1 VQQEGVATEAPASLT
16 KRASRSL
23 AGRVAPVVVLA
34 LGGLF
39 VFGALNRLD
48 AIYADDPGVFRSQQ
62 LAPKPIEVA
71 HLTVVP
77 VLDFLQD
84 LFVRSDAGHS
94 VCREVRLGRLC
105 ERRRS
110 LHSDEAGR
118 TKLERYDRR
127 LFGRG
132 TADVTVT
139 SWQERPKRIVAVTVA
154 RFESDRAA
162 RRALRAT
169 HARRPVVVRRG
180 VSRRPLA
187 RNAWLE
193 GKRVLVGIAV
203 SARTRRGAA
212 KQLEASRREVRTY
225 SAVSRVT
232 LYEAI
237 ALGPLLLLLAALFSA
252 RVIATV
258 AVALVAIAT
267 SLAGLAIAIV
277 VLLLSIPVR
286 VLRRRRKRARAP
298 LRALVRPP
306 LARLTP
312 VHDLEATMKKLAAE
326 NRSVVLALAGLVGFG
341 VAALTTSLFPESLVW
356 GSLLVVALYS
366 PKMVTSDPGKRLI
379 MLGRKAVRVVL
390 VVTFLAVL
398 FGLAP
403 IGLLSDTRLQIVVVA
418 VGAIILL
425 EHWRGLI
432 TETAVGYA
440 KWYEDIDLRSSV
452 FLVGVGMLTVGAA
465 ALFLASTG
473 DRNLPAQAVEKLLGV
488 AGLFVASSAA
498 AHVRAARDAAA
509 RERARR
515 RATPHVL
522 YLRSFG
528 DDKLRVVSPQ
538 VERRG
543 LERLSWRRTE
553 LFEDVIARSL
563 SSIGPVVAIAR
574 PGTGQ
579 RDLGAARDSIV
590 VEDWLSAVKQYM
602 SNAVLVAVV
611 MGTSEGLVRELETL
625 GELGLLDRVCVFVP
639 PVNDDDIS
647 ARMDVL
653 AQQASFS
660 DLWGKPTDDTE
671 WRSGVVALTSFGG
684 HRAALVAPKR
694 TAIAYR
700 AVGASLHT

>member
-1 VQQEGVATEAPASLT
+1 MTETPARLT
-16 KRASRSL
+16 RRARRSF
-23 AGRVAPVVVLA
+23 AGRLAPLAVLA
-34 LGGLF
+34 LGALF
-39 VFGALNRLD
+39 LFAALARLD
-48 AIYADDPGVFRSQQ
+48 AIYAGDPGVFGSQQ

-71 HLTVVP
+71 HSTVVP
-77 VLDFLQD
+77 LLDFLQD
-84 LFVRSDAGHS
+84 MLVRSDAGHS

-105 ERRRS
+105 ERRRA
-110 LHSDEAGR
+110 LRSDDAAR
-118 TKLERYDRR
+118 RKLERYSRR

-132 TADVTVT
+132 AADAAVAG
-139 SWQERPKRIVAVTVA
+139 WQERPNRIVAVTVST
-154 RFESDRAA
+154 FESAGAA
-162 RRALRAT
+162 QRALRRT
-169 HARRPVVVRRG
+169 HARRPVIRRRG
-180 VSRRPLA
+180 GVDGRPLA

-193 GKRVLVGIAV
+193 GNRVLVGVVV
-203 SARTRRGAA
+203 SAGTRGAA
-212 KQLEASRREVRTY
+212 AKQIDASRRQVSTY
-225 SAVSRVT
+225 TAISRVA

-252 RVIATV
+252 RLIATV
-258 AVALVAIAT
+258 AIALVAIAS

-277 VLLLSIPVR
+277 VLLLSIPIR
-286 VLRRRRKRARAP
+286 VLRRRRRRARA
-298 LRALVRPP
+298 RASRPRP
-306 LARLTP
+306 DDRGRPWQRATP
-312 VHDLEATMKKLAAE
+312 VHDLDATMKKLAAE

-341 VAALTTSLFPESLVW
+341 IAVLTTSLFPESLVW
-356 GSLLVVALYS
+356 GCLLVVAVHS
-366 PKMVTSDPGKRLI
+366 PKTVKSDSGKRLI
-379 MLGRKAVRVVL
+379 MLGRKAVRIVL
-390 VVTFLAVL
+390 ALTFLAVL

-403 IGLLSDTRLQIVVVA
+403 IQLLSDVRLQIAVVA
-418 VGAIILL
+418 VGAIILV
-425 EHWRGLI
+425 ERWRGLI

-452 FLVGVGMLTVGAA
+452 FLVGVGMLTIGAA

-473 DRNLPAQAVEKLLGV
+473 DRNISAHAMEKLLGV
-488 AGLFVASSAA
+488 AGLLVASSAA

-528 DDKLRVVSPQ
+528 DDKLRVISPQ

-543 LERLSWRRTE
+543 LERLSWRRSE

-579 RDLGAARDSIV
+579 GDLGAARDSIV
-590 VEDWLSAVKQYM
+590 VEDWLSAVKNYM

-611 MGTSEGLVRELETL
+611 MGTSEGLVRELQTL

-639 PVNDDDIS
+639 PVNDDEIVE
-647 ARMDVL
+647 RMDVL

-660 DLWGKPTDDTE
+660 ELWGKPPEDEE
-671 WRSGVVALTSFGG
+671 WRSRVVALTSFGAN
-684 HRAALVAPKR
+684 RAALVAPKR

-700 AVGASLHT
+700 AVGELLHA